1 MSFVKFEILSKVA
14 EVKSFT
20 KAAEILGLT
29 QSAISHAI
37 SNLEKEFGFPLVNRN
52 RSGVTLTNDGE
63 IMLLSIRK
71 VLHYYEK
78 VQQEAAGIIGLTKGT
93 IKVGVFTSVSTNW
106 LPEIIKQMQSS
117 YPDIR
122 IELLEGNYF
131 EIEQWLMTG
140 IIDCGFINITHSQEF
155 DVIPLK
161 EDRLLCIVSDQSELY
176 NNSTISFNEIEKE
189 WFIMPAYGG
198 YHDVKRIFN
207 ENQVTANVRF
217 ELMEEN
223 AIMSMVAHHLGI
235 SILPEMVLQPLL
247 PKLRAIP
254 LENDSY
260 RSIGLATRFNLSPAA
275 KKFAEITKEWVS
287 TYNPDV
293 SSTKK

>member
-1 MSFVKFEILSKVA
+1 MLRGLNDMSLVKFEVLSKVA

-20 KAAEILGLT
+20 KAAELLGFT
-29 QSAISHAI
+29 QSAVSHAI

-52 RSGVTLTNDGE
+52 RSGITFTNDGE
-63 IMLLSIRK
+63 LMLLTIRK
-71 VLHYYEK
+71 VLHYHEK
-78 VQQEAAGIIGLTKGT
+78 VQQEAASIIGLTKGT

-106 LPEIIKQMQSS
+106 LPEILKQMQAN

-131 EIEQWLMTG
+131 EIEQWLMEG
-140 IIDCGFINITHSQEF
+140 AIDCGFINVTHSHDF

-161 EDRLLCIVSDQSELY
+161 EDRLLCIVSDQNELY
-176 NNSTISFNEIEKE
+176 NNTAISFEDIEKQY
-189 WFIMPAYGG
+189 FIMPAYGG

-207 ENQVTANVRF
+207 ENQVTPNVRF

-223 AIMSMVAHHLGI
+223 AIMAMVAHHLGI

-254 LENDSY
+254 LETDSY

-275 KKFAEITKEWVS
+275 KKFAEITKKWVS
-287 TYNPDV
+287 SNTL
-293 SSTKK
+293 